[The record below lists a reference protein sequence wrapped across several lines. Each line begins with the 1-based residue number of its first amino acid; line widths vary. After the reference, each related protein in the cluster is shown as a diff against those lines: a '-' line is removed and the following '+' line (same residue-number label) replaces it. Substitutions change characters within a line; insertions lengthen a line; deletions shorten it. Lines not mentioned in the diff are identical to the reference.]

1 VKLLVDE
8 SLSATVARALV
19 KSVILLRR
27 APHRPAEQ
35 ASLLLAVLGDIEDD
49 IDAGA
54 VVVLGSGRARI
65 RRLPI

>member
-1 VKLLVDE
+1 
-8 SLSATVARALV
+8 
-19 KSVILLRR
+19 
-27 APHRPAEQ
+27 
-35 ASLLLAVLGDIEDD
+35 LLLAVLGDIEDD